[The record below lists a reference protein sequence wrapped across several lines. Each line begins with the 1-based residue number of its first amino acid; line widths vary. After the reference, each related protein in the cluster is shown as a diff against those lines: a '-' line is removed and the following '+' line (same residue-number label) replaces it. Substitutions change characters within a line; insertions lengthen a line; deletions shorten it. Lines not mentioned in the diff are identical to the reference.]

1 MIETC
6 FIFASKAEKTSDSII
21 KKYIPNSIEDY
32 DIHFLCSDNKEK
44 ILKKD
49 IDMDMS
55 ILDNYK
61 LICPIGAESLKY
73 ITGITGIT
81 KYNGVHLE
89 KKYLPIMNPNLIIF
103 KPQYEDEIIK
113 AFNKIPDIL
122 AGEDFGKTI
131 EKYYK
136 IIDNEYDY
144 AMYLPKL
151 IEADTLE
158 PLHISLRCPSNPNP
172 VTSVHAFTP

>member
-81 KYNGVHLE
+81 KYNGVH
-89 KKYLPIMNPNLIIF
+89 
-103 KPQYEDEIIK
+103 
-113 AFNKIPDIL
+113 
-122 AGEDFGKTI
+122 
-131 EKYYK
+131 
-136 IIDNEYDY
+136 
-144 AMYLPKL
+144 
-151 IEADTLE
+151 
-158 PLHISLRCPSNPNP
+158 
-172 VTSVHAFTP
+172 